1 MQEIIKGSFLPLW
14 QWSRGWQESIV
25 VVNWNINKGLKLGAI
40 TEFLASTRADVIIL
54 QEVDINAQR
63 TGHRNIAEEI
73 ARRLKLAYVFGL
85 EFEELSQSS
94 GGSPAFEGQATLS
107 RWPIRRSRLI
117 RFREQSEFWRPRW
130 FIPRSW
136 PFQERNGGRIA
147 LITEIDLPGKALL
160 VYNVHLESRG
170 EDRLRLLQLKEVLSD
185 RECQDTDRPLMLS
198 GDFNLDA
205 MEPAPLRLLNENRFR
220 VVPVRE
226 KSNWLLAASKHRAHT
241 IDWAFTRGPI
251 SAADGRVYLGTGA
264 SDHDPISFCVSA
276 S

>member
-1 MQEIIKGSFLPLW
+1 MQEIIAGSFLPFW
-14 QWSRGWQESIV
+14 QWSRGWQEPIV
-25 VVNWNINKGLKLGAI
+25 VVNWNINKGLKLRAI
-40 TEFLASTRADVIIL
+40 TEFLASMRADILIL
-54 QEVDINAQR
+54 QEVDINAHR
-63 TGHRNIAEEI
+63 TGRLNIAEEI
-73 ARRLKLAYVFGL
+73 ARKLKLAYVFGL
-85 EFEELSQSS
+85 EFEELTQSS
-94 GGSPAFEGQATLS
+94 RGSRAFEGQATLS

-147 LITEIDLPGKALL
+147 LITEIDIPGRAPLI
-160 VYNVHLESRG
+160 YNLHLESRG
-170 EDRLRLLQLKEVLSD
+170 ENRLRLLQLKEVLSD
-185 RECQDTDRPLMLS
+185 CHFQEVSRPLIIS

-205 MEPAPLRLLNENRFR
+205 TAPDSIRLLTSDRFR

-226 KSNWLLAASKHRAHT
+226 KSSRRIAGSKHRTHT

-251 SAADGRVYLGTGA
+251 SAGDGSMHLGIGA
-264 SDHDPISFCVSA
+264 SDHDPISFSVSL